1 VPQEDIVVVRK
12 LWSTDDDAWSD
23 RRARRL
29 SPLNQAQRTIISR
42 RRADSSKRTYLSKAG
57 DEGNAR
63 VLQPI
68 VYNCAIDLKQEG
80 TAAMVVGRLGTHPVV
95 FKPFRIVPLNTTG
108 SNSHLWRAIV
118 RRTLTQRKQPNQMDN
133 NAMASTTTNNILA
146 KEDESDAE
154 IQVRREDQ
162 DKINRFARLNA
173 RYEDLK
179 IERRELKRALEGLDD
194 AGTELMM
201 GTTGD
206 DDDAVVM
213 ILTGEAFLETSE
225 DDAVQFCEQQ
235 VAELQADDD
244 KLQAEEAAILAEQD
258 ELKKVLYGRFGK
270 SINLETS

>member
-1 VPQEDIVVVRK
+1 LI
-12 LWSTDDDAWSD
+12 DAHE
-23 RRARRL
+23 
-29 SPLNQAQRTIISR
+29 P
-42 RRADSSKRTYLSKAG
+42 KAT
-57 DEGNAR
+57 
-63 VLQPI
+63 
-68 VYNCAIDLKQEG
+68 K
-80 TAAMVVGRLGTHPVV
+80 
-95 FKPFRIVPLNTTG
+95 
-108 SNSHLWRAIV
+108 SNI
-118 RRTLTQRKQPNQMDN
+118 DN
-133 NAMASTTTNNILA
+133 NAMATTATNNILA

-206 DDDAVVM
+206 DDDDAVVM
-213 ILTGEAFLETSE
+213 ILTGEAFLETTE
-225 DDAVQFCEQQ
+225 DDAVQYCEQQ